1 MLFYPLLI
9 RPLKHLDFTSLFGFL
24 RCACFWLGIGW
35 KKSEQTSQ
43 PVATQGFS
51 EGLAAVQKGE
61 RWGYIDTSGKEIIPA
76 TYYNVGNFQDGIAP
90 VMFVMRPAFTYA
102 YIDRN
107 NEFAITPHL
116 VCTEAYPFYYGA
128 NLALI
133 RKVNNGV
140 FKNGYVD
147 KLGMISIPFIYDDAG
162 VFREGY
168 APVEK
173 NGKWGYIDEKGKVV
187 IP

>member
-61 RWGYIDTSGKEIIPA
+61 RWGYMDKSGKEVIPA
-76 TYYNVGNFQDGIAP
+76 AYYDASDFQSGIAP
-90 VMFVMRPAFTYA
+90 VMFVMRPDLTWA
-102 YIDRN
+102 YIRARLKNVKTPKRRIFRPHASPIFLAIHPVSLRKIVFAWRRN
-107 NEFAITPHL
+107 PSSLSMF
-116 VCTEAYPFYYGA
+116 PFFKLRLTA
-128 NLALI
+128 AMNLPFHHIWSALMP
-133 RKVNNGV
+133 
-140 FKNGYVD
+140 
-147 KLGMISIPFIYDDAG
+147 LPFTTVRI
-162 VFREGY
+162 
-168 APVEK
+168 
-173 NGKWGYIDEKGKVV
+173 
-187 IP
+187 